1 MSAQETEDMYIIIVS
16 CGLVAVCIQSS
27 GYPCIS
33 KEKHICTF
41 MDTCFRSSE
50 DKVFLLYKT
59 RAGVQD
65 DVGILDLCNVH
76 SMHQEMQES
85 LAAVVFV
92 VVVKFASSKC
102 YLCKVY

>member
-16 CGLVAVCIQSS
+16 CGLVAVRIRSS

-76 SMHQEMQES
+76 SMHREN
-85 LAAVVFV
+85 AGITR
-92 VVVKFASSKC
+92 C
-102 YLCKVY
+102 RRLCCCCRQIRQFQMLLV